1 MVAFVSLKIRLQRE
15 SQIIAHCILQHK
27 GRARGEHCLCWTR
40 WNASVERRRSE
51 EKKKEKRMRK
61 PKKKFIISPH
71 SLLPD
76 KLNKISHQ
84 TYSRFLI
91 KHCIH
96 ILIWNG
102 RHVTNIT
109 IVAFDPFPIAW
120 NVFGVEKFRWWRIFA
135 QTMVGGWARVHEGLS
150 NNTET
155 RVNDIWLVNVEYEV
169 GIFYQ
174 INPKS
179 VEDTRI
185 TLRHFRWLGFP
196 FSSGTLS
203 TLFCVSHGFMCT

>member
-1 MVAFVSLKIRLQRE
+1 MLNSLE
-15 SQIIAHCILQHK
+15 CI
-27 GRARGEHCLCWTR
+27 C
-40 WNASVERRRSE
+40 
-51 EKKKEKRMRK
+51 EKKKIRGE
-61 PKKKFIISPH
+61 KKKREWENRRKNLLFH
-71 SLLPD
+71 RACLLPD
-76 KLNKISHQ
+76 KPKKISHQ